1 MFVNVT
7 RLAVRRA
14 RTVLITTLAVAGVSL
29 VASSGAQARAIWGEA
44 RPSRAIWGEAKPS
57 RAIWGEARPS
67 RAIWGEARPSRAIWG
82 ELAPAY
88 SIGVFNPYLGLVLS
102 GDEEETASINTAFW
116 GPRSRN

>member
-57 RAIWGEARPS
+57 RAIWGE
-67 RAIWGEARPSRAIWG
+67 
-82 ELAPAY
+82 LAPAY